1 MLKAITFPVVDGR
14 EFVLTLDGK
23 PVFVPVE
30 PVVVEQDASS
40 EG

>member
-14 EFVLTLDGK
+14 SFELTLNGK

-30 PVVVEQDASS
+30 PVPVQDES